1 MSVVASIES
10 GNLDPDFREALR
22 TLLSRKSEAYLE
34 FPSTADAPGV
44 CICTSY
50 ADLRHIIETEYKTKL
65 KSRPTVPA
73 NYRAGG
79 ARRRLPDAAST
90 TEEGSKHRYADVGT
104 QTTASP
110 EPVVCT
116 GQVESAPE
124 SWSCRNRKSRRAP
137 VSRTICSSSTE
148 TETETETA
156 VDKPVHQAGSQSLLS
171 LSSYMFPY

>member
-1 MSVVASIES
+1 MSVVAGIES

-50 ADLRHIIETEYKTKL
+50 ADLRRIIETEYETKL

-79 ARRRLPDAAST
+79 TRRRLSDT
-90 TEEGSKHRYADVGT
+90 VLTIEEGSKYRYIDI
-104 QTTASP
+104 
-110 EPVVCT
+110 
-116 GQVESAPE
+116 
-124 SWSCRNRKSRRAP
+124 
-137 VSRTICSSSTE
+137 RT
-148 TETETETA
+148 
-156 VDKPVHQAGSQSLLS
+156 
-171 LSSYMFPY
+171 